1 MNKNAKTVIV
11 VAVVVI
17 AAGVGFWSL
26 IGGGGV
32 TPYVGFVEARAAG
45 GNVQVM
51 GVVLEGETQ
60 YNSEDGSFSFLI
72 TDDTGDKLK
81 VVYSGTKPGNFD
93 QAESVVCIGKYSE
106 KTFYAERLLVK
117 CPSKYQD
124 ELLEPGA

>member
-1 MNKNAKTVIV
+1 MNKNAKTVIA
-11 VAVVVI
+11 VAVVII

-32 TPYVGFVEARAAG
+32 TPYVGFTEARASS

-51 GVVLEGETQ
+51 GEVIEGGSQ
-60 YNSEDGSFSFLI
+60 YNPEDGSFTFII

-81 VVYSGTKPGNFD
+81 VIYSGTKPGNFD
-93 QAESVVCIGKYSE
+93 QASSVVCIGKYSDDM
-106 KTFYAERLLVK
+106 FYAERLLVK

-124 ELLEPGA
+124 ETLQPGA

>member
-1 MNKNAKTVIV
+1 MNKNSKTVIA
-11 VAVVVI
+11 VAVVII

-32 TPYVGFVEARAAG
+32 TPYVGFTEARASS

-51 GVVLEGETQ
+51 GDVFEGGSQ
-60 YNSEDGSFSFLI
+60 YNPEDGSFTFVI

-81 VVYSGTKPGNFD
+81 IIYSGTKPGNFD
-93 QAESVVCIGKYSE
+93 QASSVVCIGKYSDDM
-106 KTFYAERLLVK
+106 FYAERLLVK

-124 ELLEPGA
+124 ETLQPGT